1 MTATPAGQPFE
12 IREHDDGEVRVTAL
26 RGELDLAT
34 APQLAVR
41 IDAARCNGGE
51 AALAPRSP

>member
-26 RGELDLAT
+26 RGDLAT